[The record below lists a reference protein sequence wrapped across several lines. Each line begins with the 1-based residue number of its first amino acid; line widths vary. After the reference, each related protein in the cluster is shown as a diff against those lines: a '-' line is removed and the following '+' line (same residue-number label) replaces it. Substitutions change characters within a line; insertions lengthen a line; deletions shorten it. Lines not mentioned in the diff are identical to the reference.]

1 MLGQHDL
8 VSVLGLT
15 DPLSIKNNKKQKLN
29 SCDLRKPF
37 YYIVYV

>member
-8 VSVLGLT
+8 VSVLCLT
-15 DPLSIKNNKKQKLN
+15 DPLSIKKQKQKLN
-29 SCDLRKPF
+29 SCDLKKPF